1 MNYYIYQ
8 NPEDKRKLK
17 LKQQIASKLES
28 IVTDPTQ
35 ADLILVLGGDG
46 TMIDAIHDLYQY
58 NKPFF
63 GVNCGTLGFMLNDIR
78 RVKQIP
84 ASFEQI
90 ELITEPFLEAD
101 ITSTTGHTWN
111 NQLAV
116 NDILVS
122 EDVRNFPKFTISRG
136 NKRLTQIKA
145 SGLVISSA
153 LGSTGYWANGMGT
166 MIPTGNNNIWF
177 MSVLWRP
184 FSYKIANGIVPYEV
198 DINYRFPV
206 DAHIDGVQDSYRDVE
221 HIVVKNSD
229 KTFTL
234 GFAKSDE
241 HTSVFHNKRLKL
253 FTEKLQRTL

>member
-63 GVNCGTLGFMLNDIR
+63 GVNCGTLVFMLNDIR

-166 MIPTGNNNIWF
+166 MIPTGNNNI
-177 MSVLWRP
+177 
-184 FSYKIANGIVPYEV
+184 
-198 DINYRFPV
+198 
-206 DAHIDGVQDSYRDVE
+206 
-221 HIVVKNSD
+221 
-229 KTFTL
+229 
-234 GFAKSDE
+234 
-241 HTSVFHNKRLKL
+241 
-253 FTEKLQRTL
+253 

>member
-1 MNYYIYQ
+1 MKYYIYQ
-8 NPEDKRKLK
+8 NPEDHRKLK
-17 LKQQIASKLES
+17 LKQQIASKLTT

-46 TMIDAIHDLYQY
+46 TMIDAIHDLYQH

-84 ASFEQI
+84 ASFKEI
-90 ELITEPFLEAD
+90 ELVTEPFLEAD
-101 ITSTTGHTWN
+101 ITSTSGHVWK

-122 EDVRNFPKFTISRG
+122 EDIRNFPKFTISR
-136 NKRLTQIKA
+136 NSKRLTQIKA
-145 SGLVISSA
+145 SSLVISSA
-153 LGSTGYWANGMGT
+153 LWSTGYRANGMGT
-166 MIPTGNNNIWF
+166 MIPTGSDNIGF

-184 FSYKIANGIVPYEV
+184 FSYKIAKWNIPCEV
-198 DINYRFPV
+198 DIAYRYPV
-206 DAHIDGVQDSYRDVE
+206 DAHIDGAQNAYRDVE
-221 HIVVKNSD
+221 HISIKNSLE
-229 KTFTL
+229 KFTL
-234 GFAKSDE
+234 WFAKSDE
-241 HTSVFHNKRLKL
+241 DTSVFHNKRLKL